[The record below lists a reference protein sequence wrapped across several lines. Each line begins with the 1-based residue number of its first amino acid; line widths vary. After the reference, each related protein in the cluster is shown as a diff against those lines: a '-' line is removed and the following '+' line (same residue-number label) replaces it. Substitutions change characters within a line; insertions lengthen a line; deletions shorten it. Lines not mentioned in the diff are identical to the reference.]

1 MYESDVWYFKFKP
14 IQKCM
19 FPVSWHAIQLSNV
32 SIFVQFLN
40 CGSVSFGRAV
50 TTNFYW
56 FFLSSISCERCKL
69 MQFLHTT
76 SICYMHEKSYL
87 DPFFGQ
93 CFSIR
98 HHQQYPIR
106 HGNSIGVT
114 WIGPSEHSMKSQQ
127 LNMFM
132 AFARLASWFFI
143 ECVHRHL
150 FFPLNFHFQTEGRD
164 RSTFIDT
171 QIIWHNIH
179 IITHYNN
186 SWIYGRYYVI

>member
-19 FPVSWHAIQLSNV
+19 FPVSCHAIQLSNV

-56 FFLSSISCERCKL
+56 FFLSSISCERCNS
-69 MQFLHTT
+69 MQFLHT
-76 SICYMHEKSYL
+76 ICYMHEKSYL

-106 HGNSIGVT
+106 HGNSVGVT

-132 AFARLASWFFI
+132 AFARLAHRDSLLNAFI
-143 ECVHRHL
+143 GICFSHWIFISKQKEEIVQLLSIHRL
-150 FFPLNFHFQTEGRD
+150 YGTI
-164 RSTFIDT
+164 FI
-171 QIIWHNIH
+171 
-179 IITHYNN
+179 
-186 SWIYGRYYVI
+186 